1 MPQNHPRL
9 KQFTTSRFCTLLQR
23 LRLSSLVTAASLLGG
38 CITSTTAAT
47 PEPTIAPAP
56 LDTQLEI
63 NMDWRTLAP
72 GLEQRIYRPQG
83 ANALTQ
89 FTAVRIDPAYYTFRV
104 HYQPGQRRTVQ
115 EWRSALP
122 DAAVFVNAN
131 FFDPQGSPLG
141 LVVSDG
147 ATYGRPFQGFGGFV
161 QVQDGQVRV
170 RSNILEPFAGEPLE
184 QAVQAFPMLVTD
196 GRASHF
202 NTSGDRASRRTV
214 AGQDS
219 AGRIIL
225 LVSSSLVGM
234 RLVELSQ
241 YLPTSDLDLVNA
253 LNLDGGGSSLL
264 VVNLPE
270 PAQIPSF
277 DPVPVVLAAYPR

>member
-9 KQFTTSRFCTLLQR
+9 KQLSTSRLCALLQR

-38 CITSTTAAT
+38 CVT
-47 PEPTIAPAP
+47 PTIVATLEPAVVPAP
-56 LDTQLEI
+56 LDVQLEI
-63 NMDWRTLAP
+63 NTGWRTLAP

-122 DAAVFVNAN
+122 GAAVFVNAN

-147 ATYGRPFQGFGGFV
+147 VTYGRSFQGFGGFI
-161 QVQDGQVRV
+161 QVKHGQVRV

-196 GRASHF
+196 GRASYF
-202 NTSGDRASRRTV
+202 NTSGDRVSRRTV
-214 AGQDS
+214 VGQDS

-234 RLVELSQ
+234 RLVDLSE

-264 VVNLPE
+264 ALNVPE